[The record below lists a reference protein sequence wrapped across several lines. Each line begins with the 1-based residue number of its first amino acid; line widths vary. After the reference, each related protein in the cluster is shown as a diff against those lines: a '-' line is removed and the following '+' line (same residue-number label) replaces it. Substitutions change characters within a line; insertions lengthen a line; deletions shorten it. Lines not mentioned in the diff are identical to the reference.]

1 MATASP
7 ATCKGQY
14 AIKTLVS
21 FTIIVGNLYIDTI
34 RPKKL
39 HDLNVNFLK
48 LSMLCE
54 KKER

>member
-7 ATCKGQY
+7 ATCAGQY
-14 AIKTLVS
+14 AIKTLVR

-39 HDLNVNFLK
+39 HDLNVKFSEIINV
-48 LSMLCE
+48 M
-54 KKER
+54 